1 MALFL
6 VLAWLPVV
14 AHCQMESLPGLAFLE
29 CASHEAPSGDDCNEH
44 GCCAVESS
52 SYQVSRHE
60 ENSVSLALVLFEI
73 EPVVMTVEV
82 VLPAA
87 INLGVLTAAPPELA
101 RSWQFVSRT
110 ALPVRAPSFA
120 S

>member
-6 VLAWLPVV
+6 TLAWLPVT
-14 AHCQMESLPGLAFLE
+14 AHCQMEALPGFEFLE
-29 CASHEAPSGDDCNEH
+29 CASHSAPSGDDCSEN

-52 SYQVSRHE
+52 SYQASRHE
-60 ENSVSLALVLFEI
+60 DTNVAVVFLHEIPRAAIAVDVSLQERI
-73 EPVVMTVEV
+73 H
-82 VLPAA
+82 
-87 INLGVLTAAPPELA
+87 LGILTAAPPELA

-110 ALPVRAPSFA
+110 ALPVRAPSVA